1 MIKISNK
8 YRPDINKFNIF
19 LFSTV
24 FLLAFIIYEKKPFKK
39 DVYDINYCRYFKS
52 INYELGS
59 LVEDKN
65 NSVIATPWSYGY
77 QAILYSGIPTFLDG
91 GAPTSP
97 RHYFLNRA
105 FLAPT
110 QEETSKIL
118 KYLAAGNVEK
128 LDNDIDT
135 FQKLSKD
142 IYNAEDPNVDIYIVI
157 TNQMRLW
164 LHEMSAVAYYDIEN
178 DKPIEIDGNLAANAL
193 AIQNIICDPLDPK
206 TLITNCYDPYLN
218 EDKMEVNLI

>member
-1 MIKISNK
+1 M
-8 YRPDINKFNIF
+8 
-19 LFSTV
+19 
-24 FLLAFIIYEKKPFKK
+24 
-39 DVYDINYCRYFKS
+39 
-52 INYELGS
+52 
-59 LVEDKN
+59 
-65 NSVIATPWSYGY
+65 
-77 QAILYSGIPTFLDG
+77 
-91 GAPTSP
+91 
-97 RHYFLNRA
+97 
-105 FLAPT
+105 
-110 QEETSKIL
+110 

-218 EDKMEVNLI
+218 EDKMEVNLNLGLIDGEPRLKRVVQVDNGTVTSNNEYSNSKGNLVFQIINMPDKTNLYLTHEALYKTTYNQLFHLNNNKNYDLVYDHYPYVKIYKID